1 MDVEGIDPVA
11 VYAALMSTVALGW
24 QIWKEHQAR
33 RPQVGVKIRGRWS
46 ASGPWGVVEAA
57 YIEATKS
64 SKITV
69 TTPEPHRRGSPPPTT
84 CSPSSTR
91 TSAPPGPRSPHPVQP
106 HPSPA

>member
-11 VYAALMSTVALGW
+11 VYAALRSTVALGW

-33 RPQVGVKIRGRWS
+33 RPQVEVKIRW
-46 ASGPWGVVEAA
+46 AVVGPLAMGVVEAA

-64 SKITV
+64 SK
-69 TTPEPHRRGSPPPTT
+69 
-84 CSPSSTR
+84 
-91 TSAPPGPRSPHPVQP
+91 P